1 MKCNIGKTSLQNML
15 SKVQGFTEK
24 KSTLP
29 ILSHVLLEAKDDI
42 LQVKATDLHTS
53 IQVNAP
59 CEVIKPGACAI
70 NGKSFYDVI
79 SALNDQSLQIWV
91 EDNLKAHIHSSKSKI
106 KMNVMD
112 AEEYPMV
119 EFSDMEKG
127 FPIDHSVMK
136 PMIERTIFS
145 IPSASESDSKYTL
158 GGALLTS
165 GMIDAKKGYI
175 EIVSTD
181 TRRLSVVRH
190 ITDKPFDMGGGIIV
204 PRKGL
209 QEIKRLMDG
218 REEDSSILLT
228 RKSIFFVSP
237 DTIATVRLI
246 DGKFPDYQSV
256 VSLDSFPIYTKINA
270 QELFSVLKVC
280 VAMVSDLSN
289 CVKFS
294 FQKNRTVVF
303 ANNPDQGEVETP
315 IPSEHFGQELEI
327 NFNPR
332 YFMDCLS
339 FIEGETEIRLKGPQG
354 PCMITD
360 SAETESKWVIM
371 PMRF

>member
-1 MKCNIGKTSLQNML
+1 ML

-29 ILSHVLLEAKDDI
+29 ILSHVLLEAKGDC

-53 IQVNAP
+53 IQVKAP
-59 CEVIKPGACAI
+59 CEVMQPGACAI

-79 SALNDQSLQIWV
+79 RELPDQMLQISI
-91 EDNLKAHIHSSKSKI
+91 EDNSRAHINAEHSKI

-119 EFSDMEKG
+119 EFSDLEKG
-127 FPIDHSVMK
+127 YPIDLGIIK

-145 IPSASESDSKYTL
+145 IPSSAESDSKYTL

-165 GMIDAKKGYI
+165 GLAENNAGYL
-175 EIVSTD
+175 EMVSTD
-181 TRRLSVVRH
+181 TRRLSVVRYLMDRQ
-190 ITDKPFDMGGGIIV
+190 IDMGSGIIV

-209 QEIKRLMDG
+209 QELKRLMDSKEG
-218 REEDSSILLT
+218 ESSILLT
-228 RKSIFFVSP
+228 RDSIFFVSP

-256 VSLDSFPIYTKINA
+256 VALDSFPIYTRVNA
-270 QELFSVLKVC
+270 QELYTVLKVC
-280 VAMVSDLSN
+280 VAMVSDISN
-289 CVKFS
+289 CVRFS
-294 FQKNRTVVF
+294 FQKNQIVVF
-303 ANNPDQGEVETP
+303 ANNPDQGEIETP
-315 IPSEHFGQELEI
+315 IPAEHFGQELEI

-339 FIEGETEIRLKGPQG
+339 FVEGETEIRLKGPQG

-360 SAETESKWVIM
+360 FKNTESKWVVM

>member
-1 MKCNIGKTSLQNML
+1 MKCNIQKNNLQTML

-29 ILSHVLLEAKDDI
+29 ILSHVLLKAEKNMLLI
-42 LQVKATDLHTS
+42 TATDLHTS
-53 IQVNAP
+53 IQVNSP
-59 CEVIKPGACAI
+59 CEVLLEGSCAI
-70 NGKSFYDVI
+70 NGKSFYDVVRE
-79 SALNDQSLQIWV
+79 LPEQMLQIWV
-91 EDNLKAHIHSSKSKI
+91 EDGSRAHVKAENNKI

-112 AEEYPMV
+112 PEEYPSV
-119 EFSDMEKG
+119 DFSDMDKG
-127 FPIDHSVMK
+127 YSLDLSIFK

-145 IPSASESDSKYTL
+145 IPTAAESDSKYTL
-158 GGALLTS
+158 GGALLIS
-165 GMIDAKKGYI
+165 GKTNSDNGYI
-175 EIVSTD
+175 EMVSTD
-181 TRRLSVVRH
+181 TRRLSVVRYV
-190 ITDKPFDMGGGIIV
+190 TDQQIDMGSGIIV

-209 QEIKRLMDG
+209 QELKRLMDSK
-218 REEDSSILLT
+218 EENSNILLT
-228 RKSIFFVSP
+228 KDSIFFVSS

-256 VSLDSFPIYTKINA
+256 VAFDSFPIYTRINA
-270 QELFSVLKVC
+270 QELLSVLKVC
-280 VAMVSDLSN
+280 VAMVSDISN

-294 FQKNRTVVF
+294 FQKDKTIVF

-315 IPSEHFGQELEI
+315 IPSEHSGQELEI

-332 YFMDCLS
+332 YFIDCLS

-360 SAETESKWVIM
+360 MKTTESKWVIM

>member
-1 MKCNIGKTSLQNML
+1 MKCSISKIALQNML
-15 SKVQGFTEK
+15 AKVQGFTEK

-29 ILSHVLLEAKDDI
+29 ILSHVLLEAKGET

-53 IQVNAP
+53 IQVNSP
-59 CEVIKPGACAI
+59 CEVIQSGSCAI

-79 SALNDQSLQIWV
+79 RELPDQIL
-91 EDNLKAHIHSSKSKI
+91 HITIEENSRANINAINSKI

-119 EFSDMEKG
+119 EFSDLEKG
-127 FPIDHSVMK
+127 YPIDLSVIK

-145 IPSASESDSKYTL
+145 IPSSSESDSKYTL
-158 GGALLTS
+158 GGALLISGKTS
-165 GMIDAKKGYI
+165 DDRGFI
-175 EIVSTD
+175 EMVSTD
-181 TRRLSVVRH
+181 TRRLSVVRYTMEKY
-190 ITDKPFDMGGGIIV
+190 IDMGTGIIV

-209 QEIKRLMDG
+209 QELKRLMDSKEG
-218 REEDSSILLT
+218 DANILLT
-228 RKSIFFVSP
+228 KDSIFFVSP

-256 VSLDSFPIYTKINA
+256 VALESFPIYTRINA
-270 QELFSVLKVC
+270 QELLSVLKVC
-280 VAMVSDLSN
+280 VAMVSDISN

-294 FQKNRTVVF
+294 FQKNQTVVF

-315 IPSEHFGQELEI
+315 IKSEHNGQELEI
-327 NFNPR
+327 NFNPK

-339 FIEGETEIRLKGPQG
+339 FVEGEIEIRLKGPQG
-354 PCMITD
+354 PCLITD
-360 SAETESKWVIM
+360 SKTTESKWVIM

>member
-1 MKCNIGKTSLQNML
+1 MKCNIQKTILQNML
-15 SKVQGFTEK
+15 AKVQGFTEK

-29 ILSHVLLEAKDDI
+29 ILSHVLLEARGDS

-53 IQVNAP
+53 IQVNSP
-59 CEVIKPGACAI
+59 CEVLQAGACAI
-70 NGKSFYDVI
+70 NGKSFYDI
-79 SALNDQSLQIWV
+79 IRELPEQMLQIRI
-91 EDNLKAHIHSSKSKI
+91 DDGSRAHIDSVNNKI

-112 AEEYPMV
+112 PEEYPMV
-119 EFSDMEKG
+119 EFTDIDKG
-127 FPIDHSVMK
+127 YSVDLSVMK

-145 IPSASESDSKYTL
+145 IPASSESDSKYTL

-165 GMIDAKKGYI
+165 GKDEAGRGHI
-175 EIVSTD
+175 EMVSTD
-181 TRRLSVVRH
+181 TRRLSVVRFHTDEH
-190 ITDKPFDMGGGIIV
+190 IDMGSGIIV

-209 QEIKRLMDG
+209 QELKRLMDNK
-218 REEDSSILLT
+218 EDDSRMLLT
-228 RKSIFFVSP
+228 RDSIFFISP
-237 DTIATVRLI
+237 DTTATVRLI

-256 VSLDSFPIYTKINA
+256 VSFDAFPVFTKINA
-270 QELFSVLKVC
+270 QELHSVLKVC
-280 VAMVSDLSN
+280 VAMVSDISN

-294 FQKNRTVVF
+294 FQKDKTIVF

-315 IPSEHFGQELEI
+315 IPSELHGQELEI

-339 FIEGETEIRLKGPQG
+339 FIEGDTEIRLKGPQG

-360 SAETESKWVIM
+360 NGITESKWVIM

>member
-1 MKCNIGKTSLQNML
+1 MRCNISKVSLQNML

-29 ILSHVLLEAKDDI
+29 ILSHVLLEAKGDS

-53 IQVNAP
+53 IQVKAP
-59 CEVIKPGACAI
+59 CEVNQPGACAI
-70 NGKSFYDVI
+70 NGKSFYDVVRE
-79 SALNDQSLQIWV
+79 LPDQMLQILI
-91 EDNLKAHIHSSKSKI
+91 EDNSRAQINAVTSKI

-119 EFSDMEKG
+119 EFSDLEKG
-127 FPIDHSVMK
+127 YPIDLAVMK

-145 IPSASESDSKYTL
+145 IPSSAESDSKYTL

-165 GMIDAKKGYI
+165 GITDSKEGYI
-175 EIVSTD
+175 EMVSTD
-181 TRRLSVVRH
+181 TRRLSVVRYLMDRQ
-190 ITDKPFDMGGGIIV
+190 IDMGSGIIV

-209 QEIKRLMDG
+209 QELKRLMDSKEG
-218 REEDSSILLT
+218 DSSILLT
-228 RKSIFFVSP
+228 RDSIFFVSP

-256 VSLDSFPIYTKINA
+256 VALENFPIYTRVNA
-270 QELFSVLKVC
+270 QELFTVLKVC
-280 VAMVSDLSN
+280 VAMVSDISN
-289 CVKFS
+289 CVRFS
-294 FQKNRTVVF
+294 FQKNQIVVF

-315 IPSEHFGQELEI
+315 IPAEHFGQELEI

-339 FIEGETEIRLKGPQG
+339 FVEGEIEIRLKGPQG

-360 SAETESKWVIM
+360 FKNTESKWVIM